1 MLASVVDEGEWKHGC
16 AYIKWVAVR
25 NADVR
30 QSSHVCHTAYR
41 VSHRQLQLR
50 FQIALEHSHGLTHL
64 ELPTTRMR
72 NEVHGHM
79 TRAGHSHS
87 QTYLGAVVGAVRELE
102 ADLGRSTTRPERH
115 APEAAKGEWPTVSS
129 ASQMS
134 TASHSFAV
142 SSPDADK
149 SRVPNLAWHG
159 GRKSLN

>member
-1 MLASVVDEGEWKHGC
+1 
-16 AYIKWVAVR
+16 
-25 NADVR
+25 
-30 QSSHVCHTAYR
+30 
-41 VSHRQLQLR
+41 
-50 FQIALEHSHGLTHL
+50 
-64 ELPTTRMR
+64 MR

-149 SRVPNLAWHG
+149 SRVPNLAWQ
-159 GRKSLN
+159 KEFKISFPKLSLHMQ